1 MSSFDA
7 AARRLHPDSY
17 KQEATS
23 AAPVVEKKK
32 KQKKRKAEPVLPAV
46 GDVVAARGLRKGD
59 DAEARGTVTK
69 IKRAKRDDK
78 KSKRG
83 DRVYRI
89 ALEGGGSR
97 KTRLTHLDWR
107 LVRRDTK
114 SFLDTMRSGAK
125 IVAPMVGGSELAFRL
140 LCRRHGAN
148 VAYTPMLEAAKF
160 LDDAEFKTQFFQT
173 HAEDKPLV
181 AHFCG
186 NDPAIVGAACKE
198 AARLGADAV
207 DLNLG
212 CPQRVAYAG
221 HYGSYLMKQEDRELV
236 KSIVRAMR
244 RDTPPEVVV
253 CVKIRLMDTQ
263 PDTLQLVE
271 DLRDSGA
278 QVVALHGRQRAT
290 WHRDGPG
297 ARDGPAN
304 LDAIRQVKEAVGD
317 SVVIVS
323 NGNVRNCGE
332 ADEALALTKA
342 GGVMSAEGLLNDP
355 ALFEDAVRDD
365 ETQERLRKIA
375 LALEYLDL
383 VDEHGNPA
391 GYRSIAFHC
400 RRIAKDALDA
410 YDALDELLDG
420 PDVAA
425 ARKILERCRQY
436 STGEKNYEEDA
447 AKKAS
452 AKKRAADRLRTRE
465 ARKRFEGRMI
475 RKAKR
480 EGKALDFY
488 VKQGLDKPSPDD
500 LRKLRSINDEKAR
513 LAAWNA
519 KHRQHCIAFHL
530 SSCKRGDSCAFLHD
544 AVVESAD
551 LVSG

>member
-7 AARRLHPDSY
+7 AARRLHPESY
-17 KQEATS
+17 KQEAN

-32 KQKKRKAEPVLPAV
+32 KQKKRKAEALPSV

-59 DAEARGTVTK
+59 DAEATGTVTK

-78 KSKRG
+78 KSSRG

-89 ALEGGGSR
+89 ELEGGGSR

-114 SFLDTMRSGAK
+114 GFLDTMRSGAK

-148 VAYTPMLEAAKF
+148 VAYTPMLEASKF
-160 LDDAEFKTQFFQT
+160 LEDAEFKTQFFQT
-173 HAEDKPLV
+173 HSEDKPLV

-186 NDPAIVGAACKE
+186 NDPAVVGAACKE

-244 RDTPPEVVV
+244 RDTPPHVVV

-278 QVVALHGRQRAT
+278 QVVALHGRRRAT

-304 LDAIRQVKEAVGD
+304 LDAIRQVKEVVGD

-323 NGNVRNCGE
+323 NGNVRNCSE
-332 ADEALALTKA
+332 ADEALELTKA

-355 ALFEDAVRDD
+355 ALFEDAVCTDVN
-365 ETQERLRKIA
+365 EERLRKIA

-400 RRIAKDALDA
+400 RRIAKGALDA

-420 PDVAA
+420 PDVDA
-425 ARKILERCRQY
+425 ARRILERCRQY
-436 STGEKNYEEDA
+436 CTGEKNYEEDA
-447 AKKAS
+447 AKKAQ
-452 AKKRAADRLRTRE
+452 AKQRAADRLRTRE

-480 EGKALDFY
+480 EGKPLDFY

-500 LRKLRSINDEKAR
+500 LRKLRAIKDEKKR
-513 LAAWNA
+513 LECWNA

-544 AVVESAD
+544 AVVESSD

>member
-7 AARRLHPDSY
+7 AARRLHPESY
-17 KQEATS
+17 KQEAN

-32 KQKKRKAEPVLPAV
+32 KQKKRKAEPLPSV

-59 DAEARGTVTK
+59 DAEATGTVTK
-69 IKRAKRDDK
+69 IKRAKTNEK

-89 ALEGGGSR
+89 ELEGGGSR

-114 SFLDTMRSGAK
+114 SFLETMRSGAK

-140 LCRRHGAN
+140 LCRRHGAT
-148 VAYTPMLEAAKF
+148 VAYTPMLEASKF
-160 LDDAEFKTQFFQT
+160 LEDAEFKSQFFQT
-173 HAEDKPLV
+173 HSEDKPLV

-186 NDPAIVGAACKE
+186 NDPSIVGAACKE

-244 RDTPPEVVV
+244 RDTPPHVVV

-278 QVVALHGRQRAT
+278 QVVALHGRRRAT

-323 NGNVRNCGE
+323 NGNVRNCAE

-355 ALFEDAVRDD
+355 ALFEDAVCTDVN
-365 ETQERLRKIA
+365 EERLRKIA
-375 LALEYLDL
+375 LALEYLAL

-400 RRIAKDALDA
+400 RRIAKDALEA
-410 YDALDELLDG
+410 FDALDELLDG
-420 PDVAA
+420 PDVDA
-425 ARKILERCRQY
+425 ARKVLERCRQY
-436 STGEKNYEEDA
+436 CTGEKNYEEDA
-447 AKKAS
+447 AKKAQ
-452 AKKRAADRLRTRE
+452 AKQRAADRLRTRE

-480 EGKALDFY
+480 EGKPLDFY

-500 LRKLRSINDEKAR
+500 LRKLLSIKDEKAR
-513 LAAWNA
+513 LEAWNA

-544 AVVESAD
+544 AVVESSD

>member
-1 MSSFDA
+1 MQRHNVHFDA
-7 AARRLHPDSY
+7 AARRLHPESY
-17 KQEATS
+17 KQEAS
-23 AAPVVEKKK
+23 APPVVEKKK
-32 KQKKRKAEPVLPAV
+32 KQKKRKAAEPLPAV

-69 IKRAKRDDK
+69 IKRARQDDK

-148 VAYTPMLEAAKF
+148 VAYTPMLEASKF
-160 LDDAEFKTQFFQT
+160 LEDAEFKTQFFQT

-244 RDTPPEVVV
+244 RDTPSEVVV

-271 DLRDSGA
+271 DLRDGA
-278 QVVALHGRQRAT
+278 QVVALPGRRAT
-290 WHRDGPG
+290 WHRGGPRG
-297 ARDGPAN
+297 SRWSRESERHPPG
-304 LDAIRQVKEAVGD
+304 Q
-317 SVVIVS
+317 
-323 NGNVRNCGE
+323 
-332 ADEALALTKA
+332 
-342 GGVMSAEGLLNDP
+342 GGG
-355 ALFEDAVRDD
+355 R
-365 ETQERLRKIA
+365 RLRGHRVEREREE
-375 LALEYLDL
+375 LR
-383 VDEHGNPA
+383 
-391 GYRSIAFHC
+391 RS
-400 RRIAKDALDA
+400 
-410 YDALDELLDG
+410 
-420 PDVAA
+420 
-425 ARKILERCRQY
+425 RQ
-436 STGEKNYEEDA
+436 
-447 AKKAS
+447 
-452 AKKRAADRLRTRE
+452 R
-465 ARKRFEGRMI
+465 
-475 RKAKR
+475 
-480 EGKALDFY
+480 
-488 VKQGLDKPSPDD
+488 
-500 LRKLRSINDEKAR
+500 
-513 LAAWNA
+513 
-519 KHRQHCIAFHL
+519 H
-530 SSCKRGDSCAFLHD
+530 
-544 AVVESAD
+544 
-551 LVSG
+551 

>member
-1 MSSFDA
+1 MSSFEA
-7 AARRLHPDSY
+7 AARRLHPDAY
-17 KQEATS
+17 AREEPT
-23 AAPVVEKKK
+23 APVEKVEKKK
-32 KQKKRKAEPVLPAV
+32 KQKKRKAEALPAV

-59 DAEARGTVTK
+59 DAEARGTVTR

-244 RDTPPEVVV
+244 RYTPPHVVV

-278 QVVALHGRQRAT
+278 QVVALHGRRRAT

-297 ARDGPAN
+297 LCGNQPA
-304 LDAIRQVKEAVGD
+304 
-317 SVVIVS
+317 S
-323 NGNVRNCGE
+323 
-332 ADEALALTKA
+332 
-342 GGVMSAEGLLNDP
+342 
-355 ALFEDAVRDD
+355 
-365 ETQERLRKIA
+365 
-375 LALEYLDL
+375 
-383 VDEHGNPA
+383 
-391 GYRSIAFHC
+391 
-400 RRIAKDALDA
+400 
-410 YDALDELLDG
+410 
-420 PDVAA
+420 
-425 ARKILERCRQY
+425 
-436 STGEKNYEEDA
+436 
-447 AKKAS
+447 
-452 AKKRAADRLRTRE
+452 
-465 ARKRFEGRMI
+465 
-475 RKAKR
+475 
-480 EGKALDFY
+480 
-488 VKQGLDKPSPDD
+488 
-500 LRKLRSINDEKAR
+500 
-513 LAAWNA
+513 
-519 KHRQHCIAFHL
+519 
-530 SSCKRGDSCAFLHD
+530 
-544 AVVESAD
+544 
-551 LVSG
+551 